1 MVVTFD
7 KISDESRI
15 WIFQSN
21 RLIPDLDIEPLKKQI
36 DNFLSS
42 WTSHGNQLMVASK
55 IKYNLFIIIALDQSC
70 STASGCSIDKLVS
83 FIKNI
88 ENNYQISLL
97 DRLDISFRD
106 KNKISVLRLD
116 AFKRKILEKK
126 INNDTIVFNNLINLK
141 SDLADNWEIPLN
153 RSWHQNLIK

>member
-21 RLIPDLDIEPLKKQI
+21 RLISDSDIESLEKQI
-36 DNFLSS
+36 DAFLSS

-88 ENNYQISLL
+88 ENEYQISLL

-106 KNKISVLRLD
+106 KNKISVLRLED
-116 AFKRKILEKK
+116 FKRKILEKK

-141 SDLADNWEIPLN
+141 SDLTDNWEIPLN
-153 RSWHQNLIK
+153 RSWHQKLIK

>member
-7 KISDESRI
+7 KISDQSRI

-36 DNFLSS
+36 DIFLSS
-42 WTSHGNQLMVASK
+42 WTSHGDQLMVASL

-88 ENNYQISLL
+88 ENEYQISLL

-106 KNKISVLRLD
+106 KNKISVLRLED
-116 AFKRKILEKK
+116 FKRKVLEKK

-141 SDLADNWEIPLN
+141 SDLTDNWEIPLN
-153 RSWHQNLIK
+153 RSWHQKLIK

>member
-7 KISDESRI
+7 KISDESKI

-42 WTSHGNQLMVASK
+42 WTSHGNQLMVASE
-55 IKYNLFIIIALDQSC
+55 IKYNLFIIIALDQNC

-88 ENNYQISLL
+88 ENEYQISLL

-106 KNKISVLRLD
+106 KNKISILRLD
-116 AFKRKILEKK
+116 DFKRKILEKK

-141 SDLADNWEIPLN
+141 SDLTDNWEIPLN
-153 RSWHQNLIK
+153 RSWHQKLIK

>member
-7 KISDESRI
+7 KISDQSRI

-36 DNFLSS
+36 DIFLSS

-88 ENNYQISLL
+88 ENEYQISLL

-106 KNKISVLRLD
+106 KNKILVLRLD

-141 SDLADNWEIPLN
+141 SDLTDNWEIPLN
-153 RSWHQNLIK
+153 CSWHQKLIK

>member
-1 MVVTFD
+1 MVVAFD

-21 RLIPDLDIEPLKKQI
+21 RLISDLDIESLEKQI
-36 DNFLSS
+36 DVFLSS

-88 ENNYQISLL
+88 ENDYQISLL

-116 AFKRKILEKK
+116 DFKRKILEKK

-141 SDLADNWEIPLN
+141 SDLDDNWEIPLN
-153 RSWHQNLIK
+153 RSWHQKLIK

>member
-7 KISDESRI
+7 NISDDSRI

-21 RLIPDLDIEPLKKQI
+21 QLISNIDIESLEKKI
-36 DNFLSS
+36 DAFLSS
-42 WTSHGNQLMVASK
+42 WTSHGDQLMVASK
-55 IKYNLFIIIALDQSC
+55 IKYNLFIIIALDESC
-70 STASGCSIDKLVS
+70 STASGCSIDKLVN

-88 ENNYQISLL
+88 ENEYQISLL
-97 DRLDISFRD
+97 DRLDLSYRD

-116 AFKRKILEKK
+116 DFKRKILEKK

-141 SDLADNWEIPLN
+141 SDLSDDWEIPLN
-153 RSWHQNLIK
+153 RSWHQKLIK

>member
-21 RLIPDLDIEPLKKQI
+21 QLISDIDIESLEKKI
-36 DNFLSS
+36 DAFLSS

-55 IKYNLFIIIALDQSC
+55 IKYNLFIIIALDQGC

-88 ENNYQISLL
+88 ENEYQISLL

-116 AFKRKILEKK
+116 DFKRKILEKK

-141 SDLADNWEIPLN
+141 SDLTDNWEIPLN
-153 RSWHQNLIK
+153 RSWHQKLIK

>member
-7 KISDESRI
+7 KISDDSRI

-21 RLIPDLDIEPLKKQI
+21 QLISNIDIESLEKKI
-36 DNFLSS
+36 DAFLSS
-42 WTSHGNQLMVASK
+42 WTSHGDQLMVASK
-55 IKYNLFIIIALDQSC
+55 IKYNLFIIIALDESC
-70 STASGCSIDKLVS
+70 STASGCSIDKLVN

-88 ENNYQISLL
+88 ENEYQISLL
-97 DRLDISFRD
+97 DRLDLSYRD

-116 AFKRKILEKK
+116 DFKRKILEKK

-153 RSWHQNLIK
+153 RSWHQKLIK

>member
-7 KISDESRI
+7 KISDDSRI

-21 RLIPDLDIEPLKKQI
+21 QLISNIDIESLEKKI
-36 DNFLSS
+36 DAFLSS
-42 WTSHGNQLMVASK
+42 WTSHGDQLMVASK
-55 IKYNLFIIIALDQSC
+55 IKYNLFVIIALDESC
-70 STASGCSIDKLVS
+70 STASGCSIDKLVN

-88 ENNYQISLL
+88 ENEYQISLL
-97 DRLDISFRD
+97 DRLDLSYRD

-116 AFKRKILEKK
+116 DFKRKILEKK

-141 SDLADNWEIPLN
+141 SDLTDNWEIPLN
-153 RSWHQNLIK
+153 RSWHQKLIK

>member
-1 MVVTFD
+1 MVVNFD

-15 WIFQSN
+15 WVFQSN
-21 RLIPDLDIEPLKKQI
+21 RLISDLDIESLEKQI
-36 DNFLSS
+36 DVFLSS

-55 IKYNLFIIIALDQSC
+55 IEYNLFIIIALDQSC

-83 FIKNI
+83 FVKNI
-88 ENNYQISLL
+88 ENDYQISLL

-116 AFKRKILEKK
+116 DFKRKILEKK

-141 SDLADNWEIPLN
+141 SDLANNWEIPLN
-153 RSWHQNLIK
+153 RSWHQKLIK

>member
-7 KISDESRI
+7 KISDDSRI

-21 RLIPDLDIEPLKKQI
+21 QLISNIDIESLEKKI
-36 DNFLSS
+36 DAFLSS
-42 WTSHGNQLMVASK
+42 WTSHGDQLMVASK

-70 STASGCSIDKLVS
+70 STASGCSIDKLVN

-88 ENNYQISLL
+88 ENEHQISLL
-97 DRLDISFRD
+97 DRLDISYRD

-116 AFKRKILEKK
+116 DFKRKILEKK

-141 SDLADNWEIPLN
+141 SDLDDNWEIPIN
-153 RSWHQNLIK
+153 RSWHQKLI

>member
-7 KISDESRI
+7 KISDDSRI

-21 RLIPDLDIEPLKKQI
+21 QLISNIESLEKKI
-36 DNFLSS
+36 DAFLSS
-42 WTSHGNQLMVASK
+42 WTSHGDQLMVASK
-55 IKYNLFIIIALDQSC
+55 IKYNLFIIIALDESC
-70 STASGCSIDKLVS
+70 STASGCSIDKLVN

-88 ENNYQISLL
+88 ENEHQISLL

-116 AFKRKILEKK
+116 DFKRKILEKK

-141 SDLADNWEIPLN
+141 SDLTDNWEIPLN
-153 RSWHQNLIK
+153 RSWHQKLIK

>member
-1 MVVTFD
+1 MVVTFN

-21 RLIPDLDIEPLKKQI
+21 RFIPDLDIESLKKQI
-36 DNFLSS
+36 DIFLSS

-88 ENNYQISLL
+88 ENEYQISLL

-153 RSWHQNLIK
+153 RSWHQKLIK

>member
-7 KISDESRI
+7 KISDDSRI

-21 RLIPDLDIEPLKKQI
+21 QLISNIDIESLEKKI
-36 DNFLSS
+36 DAFLSS
-42 WTSHGNQLMVASK
+42 WTSHGDQLMVASK
-55 IKYNLFIIIALDQSC
+55 IKYNLFIIIALDESC
-70 STASGCSIDKLVS
+70 STASGCSIDKLVN

-88 ENNYQISLL
+88 ENEYQISLL
-97 DRLDISFRD
+97 DRLDLSYRD

-116 AFKRKILEKK
+116 DFKRKILEKK

-141 SDLADNWEIPLN
+141 SDLTNNWEIPLN
-153 RSWHQNLIK
+153 RSWHQKLIK

>member
-7 KISDESRI
+7 KISDDSRI

-21 RLIPDLDIEPLKKQI
+21 QLISNIDIESLEKKI
-36 DNFLSS
+36 DAFLSS
-42 WTSHGNQLMVASK
+42 WTSHGDQLMVASK
-55 IKYNLFIIIALDQSC
+55 IKYNLFIIIALDESC
-70 STASGCSIDKLVS
+70 STASGCSIDKLVN

-88 ENNYQISLL
+88 ENEYQISLL
-97 DRLDISFRD
+97 DRLDLSYRD

-116 AFKRKILEKK
+116 DFKRKILEKK

-141 SDLADNWEIPLN
+141 SDLSDDWEIPLN
-153 RSWHQNLIK
+153 RSWHQKLIK

>member
-1 MVVTFD
+1 MVATFD

-21 RLIPDLDIEPLKKQI
+21 RLISEIDIKSIEKKI
-36 DNFLSS
+36 DAFLSS

-55 IKYNLFIIIALDQSC
+55 IKYNLFIIIALDESC

-88 ENNYQISLL
+88 ENEYRISLL
-97 DRLDISFRD
+97 DRLDLSYID

-116 AFKRKILEKK
+116 DFKRKILEKK

-153 RSWHQNLIK
+153 RSWHHKLIK

>member
-7 KISDESRI
+7 KLSEESRI

-21 RLIPDLDIEPLKKQI
+21 RLIPDLDIESLKKEI
-36 DNFLSS
+36 DIFLSS
-42 WTSHGNQLMVASK
+42 WTSHGNQLMVASI

-88 ENNYQISLL
+88 ENEYQISLL

-106 KNKISVLRLD
+106 KNKITVLRLD
-116 AFKRKILEKK
+116 DFKRKILEKK

-141 SDLADNWEIPLN
+141 SDLTDNWEIPLN
-153 RSWHQNLIK
+153 RSWHQKFIK

>member
-1 MVVTFD
+1 MVVNFD

-21 RLIPDLDIEPLKKQI
+21 RLISDLDIESLEKQI
-36 DNFLSS
+36 DVFLSS

-88 ENNYQISLL
+88 ENEYQISLL

-141 SDLADNWEIPLN
+141 SDLIDNWEIPLN
-153 RSWHQNLIK
+153 RSWHQKLIK

>member
-1 MVVTFD
+1 ME
-7 KISDESRI
+7 ISLWLPQKLSI
-15 WIFQSN
+15 IYFN
-21 RLIPDLDIEPLKKQI
+21 KT
-36 DNFLSS
+36 NFICAN
-42 WTSHGNQLMVASK
+42 T
-55 IKYNLFIIIALDQSC
+55 ALDQSC

-88 ENNYQISLL
+88 ENEYQISLL

-116 AFKRKILEKK
+116 DFKRKILEKK

-141 SDLADNWEIPLN
+141 SDLANNWEIPLN
-153 RSWHQNLIK
+153 RSWHQKLIK

>member
-21 RLIPDLDIEPLKKQI
+21 RLIADLDIESLKKQI
-36 DNFLSS
+36 DIFLSS
-42 WTSHGNQLMVASK
+42 WTSHGKQLMVASK

-88 ENNYQISLL
+88 ENEYQISLL

-116 AFKRKILEKK
+116 DFKRKIL
-126 INNDTIVFNNLINLK
+126 IHMVFITMIDISINL
-141 SDLADNWEIPLN
+141 
-153 RSWHQNLIK
+153 

>member
-7 KISDESRI
+7 KISDDSRI

-21 RLIPDLDIEPLKKQI
+21 QLISNIDIESLEKKI
-36 DNFLSS
+36 DAFLSS
-42 WTSHGNQLMVASK
+42 WTSHGNHLMVASK
-55 IKYNLFIIIALDQSC
+55 IKYNLFIIIALDESC
-70 STASGCSIDKLVS
+70 STASGCSIDKLVN

-88 ENNYQISLL
+88 ENEYQISLL
-97 DRLDISFRD
+97 DRLDLSYRD

-116 AFKRKILEKK
+116 DFKRKILEKK

-141 SDLADNWEIPLN
+141 SDLTNNWEIPLN
-153 RSWHQNLIK
+153 RSWHQKLIK

>member
-21 RLIPDLDIEPLKKQI
+21 RLIADLDIESLKTQI
-36 DNFLSS
+36 DIFLSS

-70 STASGCSIDKLVS
+70 SIDKLAS

-88 ENNYQISLL
+88 ENDYQISLL

-106 KNKISVLRLD
+106 KNKISVIRLD
-116 AFKRKILEKK
+116 DFKRKILEKK

-141 SDLADNWEIPLN
+141 SDLTDNWEIPLN
-153 RSWHQNLIK
+153 RSWHQKLIK

>member
-1 MVVTFD
+1 M
-7 KISDESRI
+7 
-15 WIFQSN
+15 
-21 RLIPDLDIEPLKKQI
+21 IPDLDIEPLKKQI
-36 DNFLSS
+36 DIFVFLDFIKSAY
-42 WTSHGNQLMVASK
+42 GCLK

-88 ENNYQISLL
+88 ENDYEISLL

-116 AFKRKILEKK
+116 DFKRKILEKK

-141 SDLADNWEIPLN
+141 SDLTDNWEIPLN
-153 RSWHQNLIK
+153 RSWHQKLIK

>member
-7 KISDESRI
+7 KISDQSRI

-36 DNFLSS
+36 DIFLSS

-55 IKYNLFIIIALDQSC
+55 IKYNLFIIIALDQTC

-88 ENNYQISLL
+88 ENEYQISLL
-97 DRLDISFRD
+97 DRLDISFRY

-141 SDLADNWEIPLN
+141 SDLTDNWEIPLN
-153 RSWHQNLIK
+153 RSWHQKLIK

>member
-21 RLIPDLDIEPLKKQI
+21 RLIPDLDIESLKKQI
-36 DNFLSS
+36 DIFLSS

-55 IKYNLFIIIALDQSC
+55 IKYNLFIIIALDQSR

-88 ENNYQISLL
+88 ENEYQISLL

-116 AFKRKILEKK
+116 DFKRKILEKK

-141 SDLADNWEIPLN
+141 SDLTDNWEIPLN
-153 RSWHQNLIK
+153 RSWHQKFIK

>member
-1 MVVTFD
+1 MVITFD

-36 DNFLSS
+36 DIFLSS

-88 ENNYQISLL
+88 ENDYQISLL

-106 KNKISVLRLD
+106 KNKISVIRLD
-116 AFKRKILEKK
+116 DFKRKILEKK
-126 INNDTIVFNNLINLK
+126 INNDTIVFNNLIN
-141 SDLADNWEIPLN
+141 
-153 RSWHQNLIK
+153 

>member
-7 KISDESRI
+7 KISDDSRI

-21 RLIPDLDIEPLKKQI
+21 QLISNIDIESLEKKI
-36 DNFLSS
+36 DAFLSS
-42 WTSHGNQLMVASK
+42 WTSHGDQLMVASK
-55 IKYNLFIIIALDQSC
+55 IKYNLFIIIALDESC
-70 STASGCSIDKLVS
+70 STASGCSIDKLVN

-88 ENNYQISLL
+88 ENEYQISLL
-97 DRLDISFRD
+97 DRLDLSYRD

-116 AFKRKILEKK
+116 DFKRKILEKK

-141 SDLADNWEIPLN
+141 SDLNDNWEIPLN
-153 RSWHQNLIK
+153 RSWHQKLIK

>member
-21 RLIPDLDIEPLKKQI
+21 QLISDLDIESLEKKI
-36 DNFLSS
+36 EVFLSS
-42 WTSHGNQLMVASK
+42 WTSHGDQLMVASK

-70 STASGCSIDKLVS
+70 STASGCSIDKLVN

-88 ENNYQISLL
+88 ENEYQISLL
-97 DRLDISFRD
+97 DRLDISYRD

-116 AFKRKILEKK
+116 DFKRKILEKK

-141 SDLADNWEIPLN
+141 SDLNYNWEIPIN
-153 RSWHQNLIK
+153 RSWHQKLIK

>member
-7 KISDESRI
+7 KISDDSRI

-21 RLIPDLDIEPLKKQI
+21 QLISNIDIESLEKKI
-36 DNFLSS
+36 DAFLSS

-55 IKYNLFIIIALDQSC
+55 IKYNLFIIIALDESC
-70 STASGCSIDKLVS
+70 STASGCSIDKLVN

-88 ENNYQISLL
+88 ENEYQISLL
-97 DRLDISFRD
+97 DRLDLSYRD

-116 AFKRKILEKK
+116 DFKRKILEKK

-141 SDLADNWEIPLN
+141 SDLTDNWEIPLN
-153 RSWHQNLIK
+153 RSWHQKLIK

>member
-7 KISDESRI
+7 KISDDSRI

-21 RLIPDLDIEPLKKQI
+21 QLISNIDIESLEKKI
-36 DNFLSS
+36 DAFLSS
-42 WTSHGNQLMVASK
+42 WTSHGDQLMVASK

-88 ENNYQISLL
+88 ENEYQISLL

-116 AFKRKILEKK
+116 DFKRKILEKK

-141 SDLADNWEIPLN
+141 SDLTNNWEIPLN
-153 RSWHQNLIK
+153 RSWHQKLIK

>member
-21 RLIPDLDIEPLKKQI
+21 RLIADLDIESLKKQI
-36 DNFLSS
+36 DIFLSS

-70 STASGCSIDKLVS
+70 STASGCSID
-83 FIKNI
+83 
-88 ENNYQISLL
+88 
-97 DRLDISFRD
+97 
-106 KNKISVLRLD
+106 
-116 AFKRKILEKK
+116 
-126 INNDTIVFNNLINLK
+126 
-141 SDLADNWEIPLN
+141 
-153 RSWHQNLIK
+153 

>member
-1 MVVTFD
+1 MVVTFE

-21 RLIPDLDIEPLKKQI
+21 RLIPDLDIESLKKQI
-36 DNFLSS
+36 DVFLSS

-88 ENNYQISLL
+88 ENEYQISLL

-116 AFKRKILEKK
+116 DFKRKILEKK

-141 SDLADNWEIPLN
+141 SDLTNNWEIPLN
-153 RSWHQNLIK
+153 RSWHQKLIK